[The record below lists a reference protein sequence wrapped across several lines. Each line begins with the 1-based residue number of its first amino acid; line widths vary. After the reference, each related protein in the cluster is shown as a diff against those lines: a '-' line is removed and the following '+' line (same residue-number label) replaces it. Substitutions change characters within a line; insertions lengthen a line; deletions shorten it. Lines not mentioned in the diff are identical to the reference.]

1 MGDVN
6 ASAKNPSANG
16 PSASTTADTSGRLPT
31 FLHLGPGKSGST
43 WLHEVLSTHPDVYLT
58 GAKDLYFFSRYY
70 DRGPG
75 WYAQQFADAPPRAAA
90 VGEVCPD
97 YLADPVAPQRIR
109 DVLGPDVRLMVT
121 LRDPVD
127 RAFSSYLYLA
137 KHGLAR
143 PTFRDTWLASPEL
156 VEEGRYA
163 THLRRYRD
171 AVDGRPILVGVFD
184 DLEADPQA
192 FLDATTTWLGL
203 AGLPLP
209 DDQLAAKLPASAARL
224 LPLAK
229 AAQRGADW
237 VRRRDGARLVG
248 RVKRSAVVQRLLY
261 RPLGDDRPTP
271 SRVDVDALREELL
284 PQVLG
289 VEQEFDVPLLDR
301 WGWR

>member
-1 MGDVN
+1 VGDLN
-6 ASAKNPSANG
+6 AG
-16 PSASTTADTSGRLPT
+16 PAGAADRASNGRLPT

-43 WLHEVLSTHPDVYLT
+43 WLHEVLSLHPDVYLT
-58 GAKDLYFFSRYY
+58 DAKDLYFFSRYY
-70 DRGPG
+70 GRGPD
-75 WYAQQFADAPPRAAA
+75 WYAQQFAAAPASAA
-90 VGEVCPD
+90 VAGEICPD
-97 YLADPVAPQRIR
+97 YLADPLAPQRIR

-171 AVDGRPILVGVFD
+171 ATSRSALFVGVFD
-184 DLEADPQA
+184 DLDADPQA
-192 FLDATTTWLGL
+192 FLDSTTTWLGL
-203 AGLPLP
+203 ARLQLPS
-209 DDQLAAKLPASAARL
+209 DQLAARLPASTARL
-224 LPLAK
+224 MPLAK

-248 RVKRSAVVQRLLY
+248 RVKRSAAVQRLLY

-271 SRVDVDALREELL
+271 SRADVDALREELL
-284 PQVLG
+284 PQVRG
-289 VEQEFDVPLLDR
+289 VEQDFDVPLLDR
-301 WGWR
+301 WGWS